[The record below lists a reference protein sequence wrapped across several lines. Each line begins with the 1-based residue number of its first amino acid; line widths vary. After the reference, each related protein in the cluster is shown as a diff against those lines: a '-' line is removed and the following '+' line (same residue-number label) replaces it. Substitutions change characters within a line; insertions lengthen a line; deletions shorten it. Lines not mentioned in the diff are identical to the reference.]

1 MSPLIWRRFFL
12 LVLVMW
18 WTGGDVRAQP
28 KLSPAQ
34 DATRAVDSRLAGKTA
49 GPGTI
54 NLFATADY
62 ELGSKFDRNPNLWC
76 ADLAVYLTCFSPWNS
91 VEHAYQGGTLVSP
104 RNALF
109 AEHFSGASGSNT
121 LHKGAVVELV
131 GVSNIVYARKLV
143 SIPVRVGQTDICVG
157 TFAGGPLP
165 PDVVPAEV
173 LPAGLP
179 VDFLP
184 MGTPVIFCN
193 KDKQVHVGEVVSF
206 GGCAIAPATARNRAA
221 WTAGGP
227 AYVGDSGS
235 PVFVVLDGRPV
246 LWWLFHSP
254 GGGPSISENIDGI
267 NALLANGYKLQV
279 ADVGGKK

>member
-1 MSPLIWRRFFL
+1 M
-12 LVLVMW
+12 
-18 WTGGDVRAQP
+18 AQTKP
-28 KLSPAQ
+28 SPAEESTQ
-34 DATRAVDSRLAGKTA
+34 AVDSRLAGKTA

-54 NLFATADY
+54 NLFAAADY
-62 ELGSKFDRNPNLWC
+62 ELGLKFDRNPDLWC

-91 VEHAYQGGTLVSP
+91 NEHAYQGGTLVSP
-104 RNALF
+104 KNALF

-121 LHKGAVVELV
+121 LHKGDVLKFV
-131 GVSNIVYARKLV
+131 GETGVTYPRTLV
-143 SIPVRVGQTDICVG
+143 STPVRVGQTDICVG
-157 TFAGGPLP
+157 TFAESPLP
-165 PDVVPAEV
+165 PDVRPAEV

-179 VDFLP
+179 VNFLP

-193 KDKQVHVGEVVSF
+193 KDKQAHVGEVVSF
-206 GGCAIAPATARNRAA
+206 GGCAIAPATARQRMA

-235 PVFVVLDGRPV
+235 PVFVVLGGRPV

-254 GGGPSISENIDGI
+254 GGGPSISDSLAGI
-267 NALLANGYKLQV
+267 NALLTRGYKLEV